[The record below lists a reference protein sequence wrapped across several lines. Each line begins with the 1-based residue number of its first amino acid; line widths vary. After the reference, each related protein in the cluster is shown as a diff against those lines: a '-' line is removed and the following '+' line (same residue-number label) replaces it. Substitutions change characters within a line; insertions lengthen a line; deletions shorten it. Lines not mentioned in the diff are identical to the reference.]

1 MSMEPGSTAR
11 GGSFESH
18 ACEVNALSIDELFR
32 RYERSGFLYP
42 GKLKKLAPFLPLV
55 KENWRKARLGGE
67 LIQWV
72 ATYENPAQ
80 NQWAS
85 ITSWL
90 STRAGWVS
98 QHLVSMGGPAASRA
112 VMLAGQAV
120 RIADRRDG
128 SHQSWF
134 RRNNRYANRIFG
146 SMPETLGGQHGWV
159 GDYAHYYLHPA
170 PLTIANHVRVEAATA
185 ADLAELRAF
194 IAKTRSNVFLSAEGL
209 LEDDLA
215 LDSVDQIYARVG
227 LRRYRRVVAVRAIS
241 DSALLGVAL
250 AYRGPLG
257 LNFSFLENR
266 CDLILSSQLSIAQAV
281 VVCSALCAGAASL
294 YADFELGVI
303 PLVIDARH
311 SGALQALGA
320 EYLRDY
326 AQCAWLQPGYA
337 DCYRHTE
344 RFYARLMKAGSRRG
358 LGRPP
363 RLCASSAPC

>member
-1 MSMEPGSTAR
+1 MEPGSAAR
-11 GGSFESH
+11 GVSFESY

-55 KENWRKARLGGE
+55 KENWRKARRGGE

-80 NQWAS
+80 DQWAS

-90 STRAGWVS
+90 STRTGWVS
-98 QHLVSMGGPAASRA
+98 QHLVSMGGPVASRA

-120 RIADRRDG
+120 RIADRHDG

-146 SMPETLGGQHGWV
+146 SIPETLGGQHGWV
-159 GDYAHYYLHPA
+159 GDYAHYYLLPA
-170 PLTIANHVRVEAATA
+170 PLTLHANHVRVEVATD

-209 LEDDLA
+209 LEDDLG
-215 LDSVDQIYARVG
+215 LDAVDQIYARVG
-227 LRRYRRVVAVRAIS
+227 LRRYRRVVAVRAIR
-241 DSALLGVAL
+241 DCALLGVAL

-266 CDLILSSQLSIAQAV
+266 CDLILSPQLSIGQAV

-294 YADFELGVI
+294 YEDFELGVI
-303 PLVIDARH
+303 PLVIDARL

-320 EYLRDY
+320 EYIRDY
-326 AQCAWLQPGYA
+326 AQSAWLQSGFA
-337 DCYRHTE
+337 DWYRHTE
-344 RFYARLMKAGSRRG
+344 RFYARLMKAGKRRG
-358 LGRPP
+358 LGRPLP
-363 RLCASSAPC
+363 LCASSTAC